1 MAGGLHS
8 SSTQHE
14 MTERTANIYVKR
26 AADEGEPVRSK
37 LTDQNVSIGMFF
49 PLNLSLVCP
58 LLTRALVNYPD
69 PLKPRRQLNRCP
81 QEVTSDM
88 EARWLHMIKESE
100 KRA

>member
-37 LTDQNVSIGMFF
+37 LTDQNVSI
-49 PLNLSLVCP
+49 L
-58 LLTRALVNYPD
+58 NYPD